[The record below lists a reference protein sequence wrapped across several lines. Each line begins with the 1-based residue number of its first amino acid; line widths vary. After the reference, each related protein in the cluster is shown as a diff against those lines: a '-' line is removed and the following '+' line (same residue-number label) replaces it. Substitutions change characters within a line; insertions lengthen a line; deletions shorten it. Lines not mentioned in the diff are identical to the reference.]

1 MFANDGFKIRGWD
14 ETGLHVGSAR
24 HFGGSIGTLVT
35 ADAHM
40 AWKPGEVNV
49 EADALSD
56 VSLEMISSI
65 MGWSI
70 LRWSSACRHDR
81 ESVKIKNLFLLEC
94 SMHSRASSMARGSAV
109 KMEL

>member
-24 HFGGSIGTLVT
+24 HFGSSIGTLVT

-49 EADALSD
+49 EARCF
-56 VSLEMISSI
+56 E
-65 MGWSI
+65 
-70 LRWSSACRHDR
+70 
-81 ESVKIKNLFLLEC
+81 
-94 SMHSRASSMARGSAV
+94 
-109 KMEL
+109 